1 MSCRYASFGCGLTA
15 HPSDGMMGELQA
27 SLQSSMAMRRSGPS
41 RSRETLS
48 GPGRNQVRIV
58 GGLWRGRKLDFPVV
72 AGLRPTPDR
81 VRETLFNW
89 LAPVIEG
96 SRCLDLFA
104 GSGAL
109 GFEAAS
115 RGAAS
120 VVLVERDAA
129 VVNSLREQQR
139 RLNAHQVDV
148 VQADAL
154 QFLAR
159 APQPFDVVLLD
170 PPFGQG
176 LLEAALAALQRGWL
190 APRAWL
196 YLEAERSLDS
206 EQVNTLLPPGFE
218 LYRSKATGQVGYHLA
233 RCT

>member
-1 MSCRYASFGCGLTA
+1 
-15 HPSDGMMGELQA
+15 
-27 SLQSSMAMRRSGPS
+27 MATRRSGPV
-41 RSRETLS
+41 RSRQAPS
-48 GPGRNQVRIV
+48 DPDRNQVRIV
-58 GGLWRGRKLDFPVV
+58 GGLWRGRKLDFPGV

-89 LAPVIEG
+89 LTPVIDG

-120 VVLVERDAA
+120 VVLVERDA
-129 VVNSLREQQR
+129 VVVRGLRDQQR
-139 RLNAHQVDV
+139 RLNAHQVEV

-154 QFLAR
+154 QFLAG
-159 APQPFDVVLLD
+159 APQPFDIVLLD
-170 PPFGQG
+170 PPFGQD

-196 YLEAERSLDS
+196 YLEAERALGS
-206 EQVNTLLPPGFE
+206 ERLNALLPPGFE

-233 RCT
+233 RCV